1 MPNGCMALP
10 NLNRGFSY
18 SFRPQG
24 EAHRTAEGGGM
35 RYDCAYR
42 WHYIRTSQWN
52 CSSDQ
57 HSLLLIIMSVPR
69 SRLKLSSARPSSPK
83 QRLRAAGTATGA
95 GAAAASQTSPTATV
109 DRLRVN
115 TSLSVSERRE
125 KQVPVHFSAVPN
137 TTGHG
142 PRATK
147 WARPD
152 TSHNLNDRCLGG
164 RCRHSKASLRRRITR
179 GRLVSCEQSLP
190 HALHPACANLQHA
203 QQEVC
208 EQS

>member
-1 MPNGCMALP
+1 LP

-57 HSLLLIIMSVPR
+57 HSLLLLIVSVPR
-69 SRLKLSSARPSSPK
+69 SRLKPSSARPSSPK
-83 QRLRAAGTATGA
+83 QRLRATGTATGA
-95 GAAAASQTSPTATV
+95 GAAAASQTSPRATV

-125 KQVPVHFSAVPN
+125 KQAPGHFSAVPKI
-137 TTGHG
+137 TWHG
-142 PRATK
+142 ARATK
-147 WARPD
+147 RARPHA
-152 TSHNLNDRCLGG
+152 SRNQNGRCLDG
-164 RCRHSKASLRRRITR
+164 RCRQSRASLRRCMNG
-179 GRLVSCEQSLP
+179 GRLDSCERGLP
-190 HALHPACANLQHA
+190 HASHPACEHLHHVR
-203 QQEVC
+203 QEVA
-208 EQS
+208 EQTRA